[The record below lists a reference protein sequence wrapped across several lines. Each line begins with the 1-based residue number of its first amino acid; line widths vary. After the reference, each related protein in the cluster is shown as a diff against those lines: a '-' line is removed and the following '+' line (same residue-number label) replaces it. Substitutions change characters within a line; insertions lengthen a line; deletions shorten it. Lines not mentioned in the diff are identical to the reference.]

1 MAENNNFTVINK
13 QVEQIWNDAAYGI
26 VEETSKR
33 ISKAEASMS

>member
-26 VEETSKR
+26 VKKLLKE
-33 ISKAEASMS
+33 